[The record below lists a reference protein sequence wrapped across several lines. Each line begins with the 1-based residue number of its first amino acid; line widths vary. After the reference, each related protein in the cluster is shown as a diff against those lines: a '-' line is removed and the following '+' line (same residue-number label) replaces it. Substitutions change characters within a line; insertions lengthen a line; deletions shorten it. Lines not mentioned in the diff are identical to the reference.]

1 MKIILIHYYLIVE
14 YNLYSDEGVLD
25 FCYKRIKNR
34 GRMVIVIAE
43 GACNFTLKISKAFR
57 DLKIGAEGKDASG
70 NVKYSDVGSFFAKEL
85 SKYCKE

>member
-1 MKIILIHYYLIVE
+1 
-14 YNLYSDEGVLD
+14 
-25 FCYKRIKNR
+25 
-34 GRMVIVIAE
+34 MVIVIAE

-85 SKYCKE
+85 SKYCKEQGLTITLKYIDPSYMIRAVPANAQDSKYCT